1 MNTTQT
7 LSRPTTLT
15 PWKHPEFYMGENW
28 NGWFCS
34 PVGVHRD
41 SGPLDR
47 SNWNVQRTALLALAQ
62 WHPAHE
68 DEHEDEWQDVIEVTE
83 SHWAVGWVSWI
94 AIHPTNLVAIELA
107 EDIQERLKDYPVLDE
122 DAYSELRWDEANE
135 YAETE
140 WQYMTAL
147 KRLETLRR
155 LGEDIPSLLQCIGPE
170 SSPPSSFVVECEEHS
185 DI

>member
-15 PWKHPEFYMGENW
+15 PWRHPDFYLGENW

-47 SNWNVQRTALLALAQ
+47 SNWQAQRESLLALAQ
-62 WHPAHE
+62 WHPASE
-68 DEHEDEWQDVIEVTE
+68 DEHGEDWQDVIEVTE

-94 AIHPTNLVAIELA
+94 AIHPSNLGAIEEAERIQRRLA
-107 EDIQERLKDYPVLDE
+107 DYPILDE
-122 DAYSELRWDEANE
+122 DAYGELRWDEAKE
-135 YAETE
+135 YANSE
-140 WQYMTAL
+140 WRYMNAL
-147 KRLETLRR
+147 ERLTTLRR
-155 LGEDIPSLLQCIGPE
+155 LGEDVPSLLRCIGPE
-170 SSPPSSFVVECEEHS
+170 SCPPSSYIDECEQGL